1 MAPVQST
8 SKASDHLLSH
18 HPINTVNI
26 DSASLSKRN
35 RLTVTLTLSGAEL
48 SWLQHLAQ
56 VELDKGE
63 TLAWAL
69 GSQMLS
75 ARELRS
81 MTDRLDTSYIA
92 LTVEAKR
99 HGWNLDSDQL
109 LQITKESKRKQA
121 TA

>member
-1 MAPVQST
+1 M
-8 SKASDHLLSH
+8 
-18 HPINTVNI
+18 NI
-26 DSASLSKRN
+26 DSASLTKRN

-56 VELDKGE
+56 TELDKGE

-75 ARELRS
+75 VRELRS

-92 LTVEAKR
+92 LTVEAKQQ
-99 HGWNLDSDQL
+99 GWNLDSDQL
-109 LQITKESKRKQA
+109 LQITKEAKRKQA